1 MKLREWVAWWC
12 SKFLYAGGLRPT
24 NMSATVGGG
33 RFALLTSAVG
43 NLPNAADSATPSLL
57 DSFTIHERPYLG
69 GETSPIYVSCTDHP
83 ASLNTDSK
91 SSANCA
97 ASPSPSLVRFTT
109 EPWNGSSAATIFL
122 WSVAL
127 IRRCSRRC
135 CSSKR
140 ASSAF
145 AALVCCS
152 AAFVSKPATW
162 LRMRRLLASRVFVR
176 SSASLAFC
184 VASPIRALASAW
196 TASCTLFPELQTK
209 YVPMTV
215 NVNNTTYPPKIQLW
229 WTWAACIFSRP
240 DELFVSI
247 ALVVLGL
254 TVVACAGIAIIA
266 SNRRTAAIIR
276 EYRTPPCPAKLGHY
290 RRFCPSTT
298 LRAE

>member
-1 MKLREWVAWWC
+1 MRLRDWVGWWC
-12 SKFLYAGGLRPT
+12 CKFLYAGGLRPT
-24 NMSATVGGG
+24 NMTATIGGG

-109 EPWNGSSAATIFL
+109 EPWNGRSAATIFL
-122 WSVAL
+122 WSDAL

-135 CSSKR
+135 WSSRR

-145 AALVCCS
+145 AALACCS
-152 AAFVSKPATW
+152 AAFVSKVATW
-162 LRMRRLLASRVFVR
+162 PRMMRLLASRAFER

-184 VASPIRALASAW
+184 VASPIRASASPW
-196 TASCTLFPELQTK
+196 IASCTLLPESHVSQVK
-209 YVPMTV
+209 YAISNALMMRSTMYAA
-215 NVNNTTYPPKIQLW
+215 NTLPLRFV
-229 WTWAACIFSRP
+229 AA
-240 DELFVSI
+240 SI
-247 ALVVLGL
+247 AASPTG
-254 TVVACAGIAIIA
+254 VVAAAIAIFGMVSVILGA
-266 SNRRTAAIIR
+266 LAIRANNRRMQAIR
-276 EYRTPPCPAKLGHY
+276 EKYCTPK
-290 RRFCPSTT
+290 T
-298 LRAE
+298 LDRQQ